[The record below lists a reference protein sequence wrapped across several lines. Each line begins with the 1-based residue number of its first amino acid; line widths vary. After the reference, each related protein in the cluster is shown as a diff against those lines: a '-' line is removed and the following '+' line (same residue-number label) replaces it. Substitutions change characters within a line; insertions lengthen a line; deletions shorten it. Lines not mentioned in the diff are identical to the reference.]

1 MSRLPG
7 FHGRGAGLGERPAL
21 VVVDISVGFTDPESP
36 LACDL
41 EHVVEAVGL
50 LLAAARRAD
59 APVVYTTVAYDEEG
73 KRRAAAFIE
82 KVPALLTLE
91 AGSRWVEIDPRLA
104 PQPGEPVLRKL
115 HASAFFE
122 TELAGLLAASERDSV
137 IVAGAS
143 TSGCV
148 RATAVDALQHGYRTV
163 VPREAVGDRNADAHE
178 ANLYDIDAKYGD
190 VVPLAETLVHLEE
203 LAVAHATP

>member
-7 FHGRGAGLGERPAL
+7 FHGRGAGVGERPAL
-21 VVVDISVGFTDPESP
+21 VVVDMSLGFTDPQSP

-41 EHVVEAVGL
+41 EEVVGAVGL
-50 LLAAARRAD
+50 LLGAARRAGV
-59 APVVYTTVAYDEEG
+59 PVVYTTVAYDEEG

-82 KVPALLTLE
+82 KVPALLALE
-91 AGSRWVEIDPRLA
+91 AGSRWVEIDPRIA
-104 PQPGEPVLRKL
+104 PEPGERVLRKL

-122 TELAGLLAASERDSV
+122 TELASLLAASGCDSV

-148 RATAVDALQHGYRTV
+148 RATAVDSLQHGYRTV
-163 VPREAVGDRNADAHE
+163 VPREAVGDRNAAAHE

-190 VVPLAETLVHLEE
+190 VVPLEEALARLEE
-203 LAVAHATP
+203 LAVAHVQS

>member
-1 MSRLPG
+1 
-7 FHGRGAGLGERPAL
+7 

-41 EHVVEAVGL
+41 EHVVDAIGL
-50 LLAAARRAD
+50 LVAAARRAD
-59 APVVYTTVAYDEEG
+59 VPVVYTTVAYDEEG

-82 KVPALLTLE
+82 KVPALMTLE
-91 AGSRWVEIDPRLA
+91 AGSRWVEIDPRIA

-122 TELAGLLAASERDSV
+122 TELAGLLAAAGCDSV

-190 VVPLAETLVHLEE
+190 VVPLAETLAQLEE
-203 LAVAHATP
+203 LAVAHAPR

>member
-7 FHGRGAGLGERPAL
+7 FHGRGVGIGERPAL
-21 VVVDISVGFTDPESP
+21 VVVDMSVGFTDPESP

-41 EHVVEAVGL
+41 EDVVDAVGQ

-59 APVVYTTVAYDEEG
+59 VQVVYTTVAYDEES
-73 KRRAAAFIE
+73 KRRASVFID

-122 TELAGLLAASERDSV
+122 TQLAELLAASERDSV
-137 IVAGAS
+137 IVTGAS

-148 RATAVDALQHGYRTV
+148 RATAVDALQHGYPTV
-163 VPREAVGDRNADAHE
+163 VPREAVGDRNPDAHA

-190 VVPLAETLVHLEE
+190 VVSLEEALGRLEE
-203 LAVAHATP
+203 LAGTYAR

>member
-21 VVVDISVGFTDPESP
+21 VVVDMSVGFTDPESP

-41 EHVVEAVGL
+41 EEVVDAVGL
-50 LLAAARRAD
+50 LLAAARRAGV
-59 APVVYTTVAYDEEG
+59 PVLYTTVAYDEEG

-91 AGSRWVEIDPRLA
+91 AGSRWVEIDPRIA
-104 PQPGEPVLRKL
+104 PEPGEPVLRKL

-122 TELAGLLAASERDSV
+122 TELAGLLAAAERDSV

-190 VVPLAETLVHLEE
+190 VVPLAEMLAQLEE
-203 LAVAHATP
+203 LTAAQVPR

>member
-7 FHGRGAGLGERPAL
+7 FHGRGGGRSGRPAL
-21 VVVDISVGFTDPESP
+21 VVVDMSVGFTDPESP

-41 EHVVEAVGL
+41 EEVVDAVGL
-50 LLAAARRAD
+50 LLAAARRAGV
-59 APVVYTTVAYDEEG
+59 PVLYTTVAYDEAG
-73 KRRAAAFIE
+73 RRRAGVFIE

-91 AGSRWVEIDPRLA
+91 EGSRWVEIDPRIA
-104 PQPGEPVLRKL
+104 PEPGEPVLRKL

-122 TELAGLLAASERDSV
+122 TELADLLAASGCDSV

-190 VVPLAETLVHLEE
+190 VVPLAETLAQLEE
-203 LAVAHATP
+203 LTVAQAPR

>member
-21 VVVDISVGFTDPESP
+21 VVVDMSVGFTDPESP

-41 EHVVEAVGL
+41 EEVVDAVGL
-50 LLAAARRAD
+50 LLAAARRAGV
-59 APVVYTTVAYDEEG
+59 PVLYTTVAYDEEG
-73 KRRAAAFIE
+73 RGRAAAFIE

-91 AGSRWVEIDPRLA
+91 AGSRWVEIDPRIA
-104 PQPGEPVLRKL
+104 PEPGEPVLRKL

-122 TELAGLLAASERDSV
+122 TELAGLLAASGCDSL

-190 VVPLAETLVHLEE
+190 VVPLAETLAQLEE
-203 LAVAHATP
+203 LTVAQASR

>member
-7 FHGRGAGLGERPAL
+7 FHGRGAGLGKRPAL
-21 VVVDISVGFTDPESP
+21 VVVDMSVGFTDPESP

-41 EHVVEAVGL
+41 EHVVDAVGR

-59 APVVYTTVAYDEEG
+59 VPVVYTTVAYDEEG

-91 AGSRWVEIDPRLA
+91 EGSRWVEIDPRIA
-104 PQPGEPVLRKL
+104 PHPGEPVLRKL

-122 TELAGLLAASERDSV
+122 TELAGLLAAAGCGSV

-163 VPREAVGDRNADAHE
+163 VPREAVGDRNAEAHE

-190 VVPLAETLVHLEE
+190 VVSLEEALGRLEE
-203 LAVAHATP
+203 LAGTHAR